1 MSYAG
6 DVSPTEAFQLL
17 SDDPRSVLI
26 DVRTPAEWSYV
37 GLPDLSGV
45 AKQVVTASWN
55 PNLTGDELKQ
65 ALTVA
70 GIGPDDRLLFLC
82 RSGQRSQMA
91 AMLATQAGFGHAY
104 NVSEG
109 FEGHLD
115 PHGRRGTTSGW
126 KFDGLPW
133 SQS

>member
-1 MSYAG
+1 MTYAG

-17 SDDPRSVLI
+17 SDDPGTVLI

-37 GLPDLSGV
+37 GLPDLTGMG
-45 AKQVVTASWN
+45 KQVVTASWH
-55 PNLTGDELKQ
+55 PQLSGDELKQ

-70 GIGPDDRLLFLC
+70 GVGPDDRLLFLC
-82 RSGQRSQMA
+82 RSGQRSQTA
-91 AMLATQAGFGHAY
+91 AKLATHAGFSQAY

-115 PHGRRGTTSGW
+115 TRGQRGNTSGW

-133 SQS
+133 RQS

>member
-6 DVSPTEAFQLL
+6 NVTPTEAFQLL
-17 SDDPRSVLI
+17 SEDPAAVLI

-37 GLPDLSGV
+37 GLPDLTGLG
-45 AKQVVTASWN
+45 KQVVTASWY
-55 PNLTGDELKQ
+55 PQMTGDEMRQVL
-65 ALTVA
+65 AGAGVA
-70 GIGPDDRLLFLC
+70 ADDRLLFIC
-82 RSGQRSQMA
+82 RSGQRSQSA
-91 AMLATQAGFGHAY
+91 AALAPQVGYNNAY

-115 PHGRRGTTSGW
+115 TKGQRGNTSGW

-133 SQS
+133 RQS

>member
-6 DVSPTEAFQLL
+6 NVPPTEAFQLL
-17 SDDPRSVLI
+17 SDDPATVLV

-37 GLPDLSGV
+37 GLPDLTGLG
-45 AKQVVTASWN
+45 KQVVTASWH
-55 PNLTGDELKQ
+55 PHLTGDELKQ

-70 GIGPDDRLLFLC
+70 GIDPDDRLLFLC
-82 RSGQRSQMA
+82 RSGQRSQSA
-91 AMLATQAGFGHAY
+91 ATLATQAGFGQAY

-115 PHGRRGTTSGW
+115 AKGQRGHTSGW

-133 SQS
+133 RQS